1 MINKTDSEEIK
12 EIKPTETPVPDDAAG
27 LMLSGFFKI
36 SDPETGDIL
45 VSGRS

>member
-12 EIKPTETPVPDDAAG
+12 EPKVIEPTKPDDAAG

-36 SDPETGDIL
+36 SDPVTGDIL

>member
-1 MINKTDSEEIK
+1 MINKTDSEENK
-12 EIKPTETPVPDDAAG
+12 EIKATEPAVPDDAAG

-36 SDPETGDIL
+36 SDPETGDVF